1 MIRRRQLFLV
11 MVPLLALAVTA
22 INLIHHAY
30 VDYRSATVTR
40 EVLKIAVAAGE
51 LIHSLQIERGSTAG
65 FLQSKGTKFADVLA
79 GVRKDTDSKQL
90 AYAAEARNA
99 DRLAAPPLAA
109 AVARAA
115 ARLEALNGVRL
126 RADKMDI
133 GVADEIATYTDT
145 ITALIDVIGTSDR
158 FSASPVVVQQ
168 AAAHLALVRA
178 KEQAGQE
185 RAMVTTA
192 FAANAVEPGQL
203 RTILERVNRQDTYLD
218 MFSGTAGDAERKL
231 LQDSLE
237 SAAAKEVRRLREV
250 LIEKSASGGFGVDP
264 AHWFATMTAQIDGLH
279 ETENL
284 VARGV
289 AATAE
294 GVAARGRQGLYG
306 YIALS
311 VMAALLVMLA
321 LLLLWRQQRYAQDM
335 ALQAQFA
342 RTELELTRLDDSVK
356 DSQARAQM
364 LIDSALDAVIT
375 IDQDDRIIGWNA
387 HAESTFGRASEDVMG
402 RPMAELIVPPAHRA
416 AHHAGMARFLS
427 TGKTTIIGKRVEVSG
442 LRADGT
448 EFPMELTIS
457 ALHRN
462 GRHVFSAYAR
472 DISGRKTAEDAL
484 RQAARRFSSMFNS
497 SPIAASIATADEGRF
512 IEVNRNYHRD
522 FGWSNED
529 LIGRTSV
536 EVGLWPDEATRLPW
550 ADALR
555 REGRLI
561 DHEAVW
567 LKKSG
572 EACAV
577 SISAEMTEVDGKP
590 CILAYAIDISEK
602 KGLAEEL
609 DQHRNN
615 LEAIVARRTEQL
627 AAAREAAE
635 AANRA
640 KSAFLANMSH
650 EIRTPMNAIVG
661 LTHMLRRDS
670 PSPAQAIQMEKIEG
684 AASHL
689 LSIINDVLDISK
701 IEAGRLELEHKDFN
715 LGILLDNVYSLV
727 AEQARTKGLA
737 IEVDPDAVPLWLR
750 GDATRLRQ
758 ALLNYAGNAVKFTDS
773 GFVALRVRLLED
785 TGTGVLVRFDVE
797 DTGIGV
803 PPEIQ
808 GRLFQAFEQADV
820 STTRKYGGTGL
831 GLAITRHLA
840 VMMGG
845 DAGVDS
851 VPGQGST
858 FWFTA
863 RLQRGQGI
871 MPAIATE
878 PSADAGGSEAAL
890 RRYAGTRVLLV
901 DDVEMN
907 REVAELLLQETGL
920 VVDTAENGL
929 EAVDKAAAN
938 DYTLILMDVQMPV
951 MDGLEA
957 TRAIHAL
964 AGREMTP
971 VLAMTANAFDED
983 RRACV
988 DAGMVDFVP
997 KPVDPDVFYAILLKW
1012 LGKSGVRR
1020 ATNPATGMVAGQR
1033 QAIAPS
1039 TPDAG
1044 EDLPGID
1051 IVRGMSTWRKGDI
1064 YRKFLRKFATDYG
1077 DSARAIAQAAAATVG
1092 GGAALAHKI
1101 KGAAANLALT
1111 DVARL
1116 AAGIDQK
1123 LKTGADAGDLLAE
1136 LQQALDTALASI
1148 DRYAPLE
1155 HAPTGGSEALDPA
1168 RLERVAELLAA
1179 LLLALDADSPD
1190 GAEPLL
1196 NELAVSLPA
1205 GHMQTVGMMLNEFD
1219 FRGAEAATR
1228 QLAEKLGISLKA

>member
-65 FLQSKGTKFADVLA
+65 FLQSKGTKFADVLP

-218 MFSGTAGDAERKL
+218 MFGGTAGDAERKL

-670 PSPAQAIQMEKIEG
+670 PSPAQADPAWKRSKAPPAICCPSSTTSSTFPRSRPAAWNWNTRTSISASCSTMFTHWSPNRRGPKDSPSRWIQTRSRSGCGAMPPGCARPCSITPATPSSSPT
-684 AASHL
+684 AASL
-689 LSIINDVLDISK
+689 PCVF
-701 IEAGRLELEHKDFN
+701 ACWRTPGREL
-715 LGILLDNVYSLV
+715 
-727 AEQARTKGLA
+727 
-737 IEVDPDAVPLWLR
+737 
-750 GDATRLRQ
+750 
-758 ALLNYAGNAVKFTDS
+758 
-773 GFVALRVRLLED
+773 
-785 TGTGVLVRFDVE
+785 LVRFDVE

-851 VPGQGST
+851 VPGQGS
-858 FWFTA
+858 
-863 RLQRGQGI
+863 
-871 MPAIATE
+871 
-878 PSADAGGSEAAL
+878 D
-890 RRYAGTRVLLV
+890 LLV
-901 DDVEMN
+901 H
-907 REVAELLLQETGL
+907 RP
-920 VVDTAENGL
+920 
-929 EAVDKAAAN
+929 AAA
-938 DYTLILMDVQMPV
+938 
-951 MDGLEA
+951 G
-957 TRAIHAL
+957 
-964 AGREMTP
+964 
-971 VLAMTANAFDED
+971 
-983 RRACV
+983 
-988 DAGMVDFVP
+988 
-997 KPVDPDVFYAILLKW
+997 
-1012 LGKSGVRR
+1012 
-1020 ATNPATGMVAGQR
+1020 
-1033 QAIAPS
+1033 
-1039 TPDAG
+1039 
-1044 EDLPGID
+1044 
-1051 IVRGMSTWRKGDI
+1051 
-1064 YRKFLRKFATDYG
+1064 
-1077 DSARAIAQAAAATVG
+1077 
-1092 GGAALAHKI
+1092 
-1101 KGAAANLALT
+1101 
-1111 DVARL
+1111 
-1116 AAGIDQK
+1116 
-1123 LKTGADAGDLLAE
+1123 
-1136 LQQALDTALASI
+1136 
-1148 DRYAPLE
+1148 
-1155 HAPTGGSEALDPA
+1155 
-1168 RLERVAELLAA
+1168 
-1179 LLLALDADSPD
+1179 
-1190 GAEPLL
+1190 
-1196 NELAVSLPA
+1196 A
-1205 GHMQTVGMMLNEFD
+1205 GHHAGH
-1219 FRGAEAATR
+1219 RHGALGGCGR
-1228 QLAEKLGISLKA
+1228 Q